1 MEEVAEM
8 EGFSKHELPSVVA
21 RAVTG
26 AGLDLM
32 HFPDLAL
39 RIINGGAVT
48 PRGSGEDSDSIRSVS
63 EWVLLNPGASG
74 GIRVSRNALNP
85 IALVQALLL
94 SSSASVSVSV
104 FISALLAIFAAFGA
118 AITRDQAALLVALKR
133 LEAEGRAR
141 TVVAVA
147 GKMTIL
153 VDRPISTKATIE
165 IVEELRRIGVQFRS
179 NGDDGGEIVCEE
191 KSVFLGSQGP

>member
-1 MEEVAEM
+1 MEDVAKM
-8 EGFSKHELPSVVA
+8 DGFSKHELPSVVA

-26 AGLDLM
+26 AGLDLRD
-32 HFPDLAL
+32 FPDLAL
-39 RIINGGAVT
+39 RILSGGAVT

-63 EWVLLNPGASG
+63 EWVLFNPRASG
-74 GIRVSRNALNP
+74 GIRISRNALNP

-104 FISALLAIFAAFGA
+104 CISALLALFAAFGA

-153 VDRPISTKATIE
+153 VGRPISTKATIE